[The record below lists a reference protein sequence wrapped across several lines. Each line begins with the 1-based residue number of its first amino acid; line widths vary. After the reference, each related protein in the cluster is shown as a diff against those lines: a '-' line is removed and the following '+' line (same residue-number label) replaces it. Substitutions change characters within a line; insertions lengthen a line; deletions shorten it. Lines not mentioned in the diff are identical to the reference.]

1 MLRSTPETDPPLQK
15 HLLRGSLWAIA
26 LRWAVR
32 AIGLVSTVILAR
44 LLTPADYGIVAIA
57 MLIVGTVETFSNTGQ
72 HAALIRHPN
81 PTREHYDSVWTIS
94 VLLGLFLGAIILAAV
109 PLTVGYFNEPRAAAV
124 VEILALRTAFL
135 GFQNVGI
142 VNFQRDF
149 EFHRQ
154 FRFNVYS
161 TLFSF
166 AATVMSAFLLRNY
179 WALVIGIMSKQA
191 AIVVLSFT
199 MQSYRPSISFAK
211 VGEIWSFSIWTLLKS
226 VGIHISAQIDKLSIG
241 SFGGATAMGRYDVAQ
256 DVSSSPVQ
264 ELVAPMV
271 AVLSPVMAKV
281 QDDHERRRALYM
293 SVLYVSAIICASIS
307 VGMALV
313 ASDLVDVVLGPQ
325 WSEVKPLLPWLAL
338 SYGVLGLASGV
349 YSAFDT
355 LGKPMVSA
363 RLQWI
368 CLIILS
374 LVIFP
379 VGYQLRELET
389 IAAARF
395 AVSLLLTPMLFYAL
409 GKALKVRPRDFLM
422 TLRRP
427 FAASLVMAIA
437 IASINS
443 VIEFDGAPR
452 LMIDIALGASVFVS
466 TLLALWLLS
475 GRPEGPEQ
483 VLWAAVN
490 RRAAPLLR
498 K

>member
-1 MLRSTPETDPPLQK
+1 MQQ
-15 HLLRGSLWAIA
+15 HLLRGSLWAIG

-32 AIGLVSTVILAR
+32 GTGLVSTVILAR
-44 LLTPADYGIVAIA
+44 LLTPADYGVVAIA

-81 PTREHYDSVWTIS
+81 PTREHYDSVWTVS
-94 VLLGLFLGAIILAAV
+94 VLLGLFLSVIILAAT
-109 PLTVGYFNEPRAAAV
+109 PLTVGYFREPRAAQV
-124 VEILALRTAFL
+124 VEILAFRTALL

-142 VNFQRDF
+142 VNFQRDL
-149 EFHRQ
+149 EFHKQ

-166 AATVMSAFLLRNY
+166 VATVTSAFLLRNY

-199 MQSYRPSISFAK
+199 MQSYRPRISFAK
-211 VGEIWSFSIWTLLKS
+211 VGEIWSFSIWTLVKS
-226 VGIHISAQIDKLSIG
+226 VGIHINAQVDKLSIG
-241 SFGGATAMGRYDVAQ
+241 SFGGAAAMGRYDVAQ
-256 DVSSSPVQ
+256 DVSASPSQ

-281 QDDHERRRALYM
+281 QDDHDKRRALYM
-293 SVLYVSAIICASIS
+293 SVLYVSALVFASIN

-313 ASDLVDVVLGPQ
+313 SSDLVDVVLGPQ
-325 WSEVKPLLPWLAL
+325 WAEVKPLIPWLAL
-338 SYGVLGLASGV
+338 SYGVLGLGSGV

-355 LGKPMVSA
+355 LGKPMISA

-368 CLIILS
+368 CVVVLS
-374 LVIFP
+374 VVIFP
-379 VGYQLRELET
+379 VGYTLRDLET

-395 AVSLLLTPMLFYAL
+395 AVSVLLAPILFYAL
-409 GKALKVRPRDFLM
+409 GRALHVRPSEFLATM
-422 TLRRP
+422 WRP
-427 FAASLVMAIA
+427 LAAGLAMAA
-437 IASINS
+437 VVASVNA
-443 VIEFDGAPR
+443 VIEFGGAPR
-452 LMIDIALGASVFVS
+452 LMIDIALGAAVFVS
-466 TLLALWLLS
+466 TLLALWLLC

-483 VLWAAVN
+483 ILWAAVS
-490 RRAAPLLR
+490 RRTAPLLQ